1 MRLETNR
8 GPIITARHAV
18 IANGYESQ
26 AMLREKIVD
35 LDNTYALVSE
45 PLRNVAP
52 WNKDWMMW
60 QAKDPYLYL
69 AHHRRQSVIGWW

>member
-1 MRLETNR
+1 
-8 GPIITARHAV
+8 V